1 MYLYN
6 VDSNSSGNQAISSSK
21 LTNRNGDSCYLFPD
35 KMSSF
40 HFFLHAEFTKKKIS
54 ILFLSVGFYTLFT
67 RYLMTTKEI
76 KERIIDIK
84 MDAAEGLTSLF
95 SSTFIP
101 IQLKFFLHFVMTS
114 CILSAGPYLVTQ

>member
-6 VDSNSSGNQAISSSK
+6 VDSNSSDNQAISSSK

-35 KMSSF
+35 KMSPF
-40 HFFLHAEFTKKKIS
+40 HFFLNAEFTKKKIS
-54 ILFLSVGFYTLFT
+54 ILFFSVGFYTLFT

-84 MDAAEGLTSLF
+84 MGATEG
-95 SSTFIP
+95 
-101 IQLKFFLHFVMTS
+101 
-114 CILSAGPYLVTQ
+114 